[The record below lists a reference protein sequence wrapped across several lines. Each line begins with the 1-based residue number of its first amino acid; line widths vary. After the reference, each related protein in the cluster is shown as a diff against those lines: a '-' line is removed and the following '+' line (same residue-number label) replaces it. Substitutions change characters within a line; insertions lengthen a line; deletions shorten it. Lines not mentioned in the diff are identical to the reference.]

1 MDTRYHFVKDMQQDG
16 LIKIDFVQSE
26 DNVSAVAT
34 KNVTGEVHDS
44 HIDKY
49 TSIRGS
55 IDGGDEAVGTGRVLE
70 GVPQACD

>member
-16 LIKIDFVQSE
+16 LIKIDFVRSE
-26 DNVSAVAT
+26 DNVGDVAT

-55 IDGGDEAVGTGRVLE
+55 MDGGDEAVGAGRVLE
-70 GVPQACD
+70 GVPQAYD